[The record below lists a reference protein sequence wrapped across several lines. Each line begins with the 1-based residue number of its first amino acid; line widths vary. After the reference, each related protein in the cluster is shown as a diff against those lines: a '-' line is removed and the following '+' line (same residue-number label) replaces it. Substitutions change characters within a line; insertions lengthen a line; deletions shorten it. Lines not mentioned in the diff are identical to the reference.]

1 MTSHALNLRP
11 FTLATLRAALAAGW
25 QLANRTRM
33 VSFLYALPFT
43 LLGLLIFVLLHDRG
57 LLPFALAAAG
67 GFMLFGPVLLAGFF
81 GIARAAE
88 RGEPPGMGAI
98 TAGFRQ
104 AAPALWVLAL
114 VCLLLFLIFATD
126 AAILYSYMVGGTPFT
141 FASIPGRAAE
151 ASRFAFWAGVS
162 GCFIAGLVYVVTA
175 FSVPLLAER
184 RAELVPAVVASVRLV
199 FGNLGPALVWAGILG
214 VLGVGS
220 ALLLPAFPVV
230 LPWLAY
236 AGRELARQVVVAADA
251 EID

>member
-1 MTSHALNLRP
+1 MTLPALSLRP
-11 FTLATLRAALAAGW
+11 YSLATLRAALAAGW
-25 QLANRTRM
+25 QMACRTRIL
-33 VSFLYALPFT
+33 SFLYALPFA
-43 LLGLLIFVLLHDRG
+43 LLGVLMFVLLHGQG
-57 LLPFALAAAG
+57 LLPFVLAAAG
-67 GFMLFGPVLLAGFF
+67 GFMLFGPVMLAGFF

-88 RGEPPGMGAI
+88 RGESPGPGAI
-98 TAGFRQ
+98 AAGFFQ

-141 FASIPGRAAE
+141 FAHVPERALE

-162 GCFIAGLVYVVTA
+162 GCFIAALVYVVTA

-184 RAELVPAVVASVRLV
+184 RAELVPAVVCSVRLV
-199 FGNLGPALVWAGILG
+199 FGNPGPALVWAGILW

-220 ALLLPAFPVV
+220 ALLLPLFPFV

-236 AGRELARQVVVAADA
+236 AGRELVRQVVVAGD
-251 EID
+251 EKIY